1 MRILFVPMPM
11 PTHYLSMVPLA
22 WAFRAAGHEVRFA
35 AQPAVADAIRRSG
48 LTGAPVGG
56 GYDFAAAIAER
67 RRARR
72 ESGEPLT
79 PDMVAAM
86 SDAERRAVKERM
98 FTPQVKAAEAIADGL
113 VAYARRWRP
122 ELVVADPL
130 ALAGPL
136 AAAAAGAPLVRH
148 LWGPDVIGAMGFP
161 GRGLATDQ
169 WPDPLLRLY
178 GAHGVEPA
186 ADYAVRTVDICPPS
200 LRAATGPERLPMR
213 FVPYNGPGIEPEW
226 AAGSGRRRVCVTWG
240 MSASAVGGR
249 EGFLV
254 PWILAG
260 LAEFDVEIVLAI
272 KAADRALL
280 GDLPPGTLVAEEVPL
295 HLLLPSC
302 DAIVHQGG
310 GGTLLTAAALGV
322 PQLIVTNSGDQ
333 TFNARLL
340 TATGAAVSVHAEDA
354 ADGLLKETAARLLH
368 DDAEALRAAADVLRA
383 EIQAQPAPAEVAA
396 ALASVTASMPAS
408 VPASQPA

>member
-1 MRILFVPMPM
+1 MRILFVPMPVS
-11 PTHYLSMVPLA
+11 THYLSMVPLA
-22 WAFRAAGHEVRFA
+22 WACRAAGHEVRVA
-35 AQPAVADAIRRSG
+35 AQPAIVDTIRRSG
-48 LTGAPVGG
+48 LTGAVVAED
-56 GYDFAAAIAER
+56 YDFSGAIAER

-72 ESGEPLT
+72 ESGRALT
-79 PDMVAAM
+79 PDMVAGM
-86 SDAERRAVKERM
+86 SAEERRAVKEKM
-98 FTPQVKAAEAIADGL
+98 FAPQVDAAESIADGL
-113 VAYARRWRP
+113 VEYARRWRP
-122 ELVVADPL
+122 GLVVADPL

-161 GRGLATDQ
+161 GRGLDADQ
-169 WPDPLLRLY
+169 WPAPLLRLY
-178 GAHGVEPA
+178 ERHGVEPA
-186 ADYAVRTVDICPPS
+186 ADYAARTVDPCPSS
-200 LRAATGPERLPMR
+200 LQAHAVPGRLPMR
-213 FVPYNGPGIEPEW
+213 FVPYNGPGVEPEW

-240 MSASAVGGR
+240 MTASTVGGK

-272 KAADRALL
+272 KASDRALL
-280 GDLPPGTLVAEEVPL
+280 DDPPPGTLVAEEVPL

-302 DAIVHQGG
+302 DAIIHQGG

-340 TATGAAVSVHAEDA
+340 AATGAGVSLHAGGA
-354 ADGLLKETAARLLH
+354 ADGPLKKAITGLLH
-368 DDAEALRAAADVLRA
+368 DDADALRAAADRLRE
-383 EIQAQPAPAEVAA
+383 EIR
-396 ALASVTASMPAS
+396 
-408 VPASQPA
+408 SQPPPAAVATALTQSAGRADQATVA